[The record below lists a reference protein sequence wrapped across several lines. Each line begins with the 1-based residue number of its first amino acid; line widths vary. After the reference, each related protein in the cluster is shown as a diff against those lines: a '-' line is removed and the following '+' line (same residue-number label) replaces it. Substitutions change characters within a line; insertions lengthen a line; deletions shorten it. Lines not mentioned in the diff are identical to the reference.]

1 MPEKECI
8 IVAGPTA
15 IGKTSFAISL
25 AEKFKTAIISADS
38 RQCYRELNI
47 GVARPSA
54 TELARVQHY
63 FIANHSITSNV
74 NAASFAREA
83 ELYLDELFKLHNKV
97 ILCGGTGLY
106 IRALVEGLD
115 EIPEIPAS
123 VRAEVIGIFESK
135 GLSGIQQALDEI
147 DPGFKLKSD
156 FNNPNRV
163 MRALEVSLHTGMP
176 IAQFQLGETRQKAWK
191 EKGYIFRYCIME
203 TARETLYSRI
213 NQRVDQMIADG
224 LEEEV
229 RGLNDFRNLPA
240 LKTVGYQEFF
250 DYFDGLQTR
259 EEAISKIKQ
268 HTRNYAK
275 RQVTWFNK
283 VKSNLTEDAVF
294 RP

>member
-38 RQCYRELNI
+38 RQCYRELDI

-54 TELARVQHY
+54 TELAQVQHY
-63 FIANHSITSNV
+63 FIANHSVTSNI

-83 ELYLDELFKLHNKV
+83 EIYLDELFASHNKV

-123 VRAEVIGIFESK
+123 VRTEVIALFESK
-135 GLSGIQQALDEI
+135 GLSGIQHALDQI
-147 DPGFKLKSD
+147 DSSFKLKND
-156 FNNPNRV
+156 FYNPNRV

-191 EKGYIFRYCIME
+191 AKGYNFRYCIME
-203 TARETLYSRI
+203 MPRETLYSRI

-229 RGLNDFRNLPA
+229 RGLTGYKSLPA
-240 LKTVGYQEFF
+240 LKTVGYEEFF
-250 DYFDGLQTR
+250 DYFEGLQTR
-259 EEAISKIKQ
+259 AEAIAKIKQ

-283 VKSNLTEDAVF
+283 VKSNQTLDSLF
-294 RP
+294 IP

>member
-38 RQCYRELNI
+38 RQCYRELDI

-54 TELARVQHY
+54 TELAQVQHY
-63 FIANHSITSNV
+63 FIANHSVTSNI

-83 ELYLDELFKLHNKV
+83 EIYLDELFASHNKV

-123 VRAEVIGIFESK
+123 VRTEVIALFESK
-135 GLSGIQQALDEI
+135 GLSGIQHALDQI
-147 DPGFKLKSD
+147 DSSFKLKND
-156 FNNPNRV
+156 FYNPNRV

-191 EKGYIFRYCIME
+191 AKGYNFRYCIME
-203 TARETLYSRI
+203 MPRETLYSRI

-229 RGLNDFRNLPA
+229 RGLIGYKSLPA
-240 LKTVGYQEFF
+240 LKTVGYEEFF
-250 DYFDGLQTR
+250 DYFEGLQTR
-259 EEAISKIKQ
+259 AEAIAKIKQ

-283 VKSNLTEDAVF
+283 VKSNQTLDSLF
-294 RP
+294 IP

>member
-1 MPEKECI
+1 MPDKECI

-15 IGKTSFAISL
+15 VGKTSFAISL
-25 AEKFKTAIISADS
+25 AERFKTSIISADS

-47 GVARPSA
+47 GVARPSE

-63 FIANHSITSNV
+63 FIANHSVTSKI
-74 NAASFAREA
+74 NAATFAREA
-83 ELYLDELFKLHNKV
+83 EIYLDELFRSHSKV

-106 IRALVEGLD
+106 IKALVEGLD
-115 EIPEIPAS
+115 DIPEIPAS
-123 VRAEVIGIFESK
+123 VREAVIKLFESE
-135 GLSGIQQALDEI
+135 GLKGIQQALEKI
-147 DPGFKLKSD
+147 DSGFKLKND

-163 MRALEVSLHTGMP
+163 MRALEVSMHTGMP
-176 IAQFQLGETRQKAWK
+176 IAQFQLGETKQKAWK
-191 EKGYIFRYCIME
+191 AKGYYFRYCLME
-203 TARETLYSRI
+203 MPREALYSRI

-229 RGLNDFRNLPA
+229 RSLAEYKNLPA

-250 DYFDGLQTR
+250 DYFDGLQTKQ
-259 EEAISKIKQ
+259 ETITKIKQ

-283 VKSNLTEDAVF
+283 LKASQTPDTLF
-294 RP
+294 MQ

>member
-54 TELARVQHY
+54 TELARIQHY
-63 FIANHSITSNV
+63 FVANHSITSNI

-83 ELYLDELFKLHNKV
+83 ELYLDELFASHNKV

-106 IRALVEGLD
+106 IKALVEGLD
-115 EIPEIPAS
+115 EIPEIPTS
-123 VRAEVIGIFESK
+123 VRAEVIALFESK
-135 GLSGIQQALDEI
+135 GLLGIQQALDEI
-147 DPGFKLKSD
+147 DADFKLKSD

-191 EKGYIFRYCIME
+191 EKGYVFRYCIME
-203 TARETLYSRI
+203 LSREILYSRI

-229 RGLNDFRNLPA
+229 RGLNDFKNLPA

-259 EEAISKIKQ
+259 EEAIAKIKQ

-283 VKSNLTEDAVF
+283 VKSNLTQDAVF

>member
-63 FIANHSITSNV
+63 FIANHSVTSNI

-83 ELYLDELFKLHNKV
+83 ELYLDELFASHNKV

-123 VRAEVIGIFESK
+123 VRTEVIALFESK
-135 GLSGIQQALDEI
+135 GLSGIQHALDQI
-147 DPGFKLKSD
+147 DSSFKLKND
-156 FNNPNRV
+156 FYNPNRV

-191 EKGYIFRYCIME
+191 AKGYNFRYCIME
-203 TARETLYSRI
+203 MPRETLYSRI

-229 RGLNDFRNLPA
+229 RGLTGYKSLPA
-240 LKTVGYQEFF
+240 LKTVGYEEFF
-250 DYFDGLQTR
+250 DYFEGLQTR
-259 EEAISKIKQ
+259 AEAIAKIKQ

-283 VKSNLTEDAVF
+283 VKSNQTLDSLF
-294 RP
+294 IP